1 MSAKTILTLL
11 FLASLGAVVILGLQA
26 LPHRANPDAAT
37 RDEILVATAAL
48 PPGTLLRAKDVAWQ
62 PVSSPLQP
70 GQIARSGGVAGKVNS
85 EPDQQ
90 APSEIYGAAL
100 RAVVKAGDPIRRNA
114 IAKPGDR
121 DFLQIVLAP
130 HARAI
135 AIPVATGGAST
146 GILYPG
152 DRVDV
157 ILTQTFKNNPP
168 LARRSV
174 GETIVENLR
183 VLAIDLSDAKPNAGG
198 HSFGRTVTLEVR
210 DKAKLD
216 VIKVGDPVIARYVE
230 ALAIEVK
237 KPGTTTPGT
246 TVQESRVSS
255 NPGETPAGAVGRE
268 VSVTATVTAID
279 KKGRTVT
286 IKGPEGNSE
295 TIKAVDPKNLDA
307 VKVGDMVEIRYFQA
321 LAVSLDKSAGK

>member
-100 RAVVKAGDPIRRNA
+100 RAVVKAGDPIRRSA

-183 VLAIDLSDAKPNAGG
+183 VLAIDPSDAKPNAGG
-198 HSFGRTVTLEVR
+198 HSFGRTVTLEVTAEQAEQINVAVELGKLSLTLR
-210 DKAKLD
+210 NIGAAEGLAAVSTTAPAKATGVRPIWAGDVSPALD
-216 VIKVGDPVIARYVE
+216 DAMPSGKIVAVEQRPVEIIR
-230 ALAIEVK
+230 
-237 KPGTTTPGT
+237 GG
-246 TVQESRVSS
+246 
-255 NPGETPAGAVGRE
+255 
-268 VSVTATVTAID
+268 
-279 KKGRTVT
+279 
-286 IKGPEGNSE
+286 
-295 TIKAVDPKNLDA
+295 KAVA
-307 VKVGDMVEIRYFQA
+307 VKLR
-321 LAVSLDKSAGK
+321 